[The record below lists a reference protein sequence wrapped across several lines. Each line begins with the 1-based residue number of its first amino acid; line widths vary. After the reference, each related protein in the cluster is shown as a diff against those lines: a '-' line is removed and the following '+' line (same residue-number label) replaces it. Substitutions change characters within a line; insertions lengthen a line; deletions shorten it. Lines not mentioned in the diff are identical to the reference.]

1 MVRFPT
7 SRSLAAL
14 GLLAG
19 VLWLSATGPAAADLK
34 LCNTTGS
41 RVGVSIGYKDG
52 EGWTTEGWWN
62 IAARSCETILRG
74 PLVARFY
81 YLYAVDYDQ
90 GGEWSGRAFMC
101 SRDKEFTIRGIEE
114 CLARGYDRIGFFEVD
129 TQDQRAW
136 TVQLTDDR
144 PQAPAAQPQPPMAAP
159 VPMPAPPGRA
169 SATASADQSEARE
182 ARETREPPSR
192 PANPRLTPLPGGLFG
207 VGGGANAAPAG
218 VPAFTAPR

>member
-7 SRSLAAL
+7 SRL
-14 GLLAG
+14 LLA
-19 VLWLSATGPAAADLK
+19 LSLVAGTALLSMTGPAAADLR

-62 IAARSCETILRG
+62 VAARTCETILRG

-114 CLARGYDRIGFFEVD
+114 CLARGYDRVGFFEVD
-129 TQDQRAW
+129 TQDQRLW

-144 PQAPAAQPQPPMAAP
+144 PQAPPAQPQPPMAAP
-159 VPMPAPPGRA
+159 LPMPAPRGRDSA
-169 SATASADQSEARE
+169 SQTEVRE
-182 ARETREPPSR
+182 APPR
-192 PANPRLTPLPGGLFG
+192 PGNPRLTPLPGGLFG
-207 VGGGANAAPAG
+207 AGGGSGGGAPQG

>member
-1 MVRFPT
+1 MVRFAT
-7 SRSLAAL
+7 SRSLLAL
-14 GLLAG
+14 GLAVG
-19 VLWLSATGPAAADLK
+19 TLWLFGTGPAAADLR

-62 IAARSCETILRG
+62 VAGRTCETILRG

-101 SRDKEFTIRGIEE
+101 TRDKEFTIRGIEE

-129 TQDQRAW
+129 TQDQRSW

-144 PQAPAAQPQPPMAAP
+144 PQPSQTDPQPPMATP
-159 VPMPAPPGRA
+159 VPAPPPRGREG
-169 SATASADQSEARE
+169 TGQG
-182 ARETREPPSR
+182 ETRQAQPRPSGSR
-192 PANPRLTPLPGGLFG
+192 STPLPGGP
-207 VGGGANAAPAG
+207 VGTEGGSAAPPAG